1 MTVNVQKKW
10 FLIKHLDVICMVV
23 GVENGK
29 YLKCGKRMEQVL
41 LLKWESLKT
50 IVNNNHFVEWRY
62 KK

>member
-1 MTVNVQKKW
+1 MCKKKW
-10 FLIKHLDVICMVV
+10 FLIKHLYVIYSVV
-23 GVENGK
+23 GIENGK
-29 YLKCGKRMEQVL
+29 YLKCGERMEQVL

>member
-1 MTVNVQKKW
+1 MTVNVHKKC
-10 FLIKHLDVICMVV
+10 FLIKHLDVIYSVV
-23 GVENGK
+23 GIENGK